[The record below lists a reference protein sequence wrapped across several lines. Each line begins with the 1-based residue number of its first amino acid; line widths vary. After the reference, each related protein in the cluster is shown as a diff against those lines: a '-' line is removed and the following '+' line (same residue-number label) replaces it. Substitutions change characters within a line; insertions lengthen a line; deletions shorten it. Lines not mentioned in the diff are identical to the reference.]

1 MNSMTVGYSPY
12 LDAPYPDPFGAATLS
27 VALIGPNGEYRNA
40 AALALAEC
48 QGCDVHEFSSY
59 PPGLDDVPRLLEQQ
73 NDVIIIELDSNP
85 EYALELVEDICAN
98 GTATVMVYSAKSD
111 PDLLVR
117 CMRAG
122 AREFFALPFAH
133 STVAEALVRAS
144 ARRAASRIP
153 KKVGGR
159 LLVFLG
165 AKGGGGVT
173 TIATNFAVALAQES
187 GQSTLLIDLDL
198 PLGDAALNLG
208 ITTEYSTI
216 NALQNPTRLDSAFL
230 SKLLVKH
237 DSGVSVLAAP
247 GHFPQVISSNE
258 AIDKLIMV
266 ARQDFG
272 NVVVDMGARQDLTG
286 TALFKDAHIIYLV
299 TQAGIPELRNSNRV
313 ISQFFSNG
321 GPKLEIVIN
330 RYEPRSLG
338 VPDEHITKA
347 LTRPAR
353 WKIPNDYASVR
364 RMQNTATPLVLTN
377 SPISRLIRQM
387 ARAACGLPV
396 VPEKKSGFLFRGFS
410 RSSSAKMPNPKETP
424 AIADRGPKP
433 GPDRADATPDAKQP
447 STTANLLERF
457 VNTAPAGT
465 GLMLERQSPLRPE
478 NGAGSHGLAEPEQG
492 VVPSLSAPNQK
503 GEPETPAHGDAAF
516 VQGAGDEWRLGD
528 NLPGLADPER
538 GPMPSLSAP
547 NQNGEPESRTYMG
560 ATYVRGGD
568 GEWHFTENH
577 SGPAEAER
585 GRLQVMSPPHRKG
598 KPETRTY
605 KGAAYAKGADGRW
618 YREQK

>member
-1 MNSMTVGYSPY
+1 
-12 LDAPYPDPFGAATLS
+12 
-27 VALIGPNGEYRNA
+27 
-40 AALALAEC
+40 
-48 QGCDVHEFSSY
+48 
-59 PPGLDDVPRLLEQQ
+59 
-73 NDVIIIELDSNP
+73 
-85 EYALELVEDICAN
+85 
-98 GTATVMVYSAKSD
+98 
-111 PDLLVR
+111 
-117 CMRAG
+117 
-122 AREFFALPFAH
+122 
-133 STVAEALVRAS
+133 
-144 ARRAASRIP
+144 
-153 KKVGGR
+153 
-159 LLVFLG
+159 
-165 AKGGGGVT
+165 
-173 TIATNFAVALAQES
+173 
-187 GQSTLLIDLDL
+187 
-198 PLGDAALNLG
+198 
-208 ITTEYSTI
+208 
-216 NALQNPTRLDSAFL
+216 
-230 SKLLVKH
+230 
-237 DSGVSVLAAP
+237 VLAAP

-528 NLPGLADPER
+528 NLPGLAEPERGPMPGLSSPNQKGEPESPPHREAAFAKGADDEWRLGDNRPGLADPER